1 MNLFGKRPTPE
12 EYVKKWKRE
21 LKKEDRNLERNIR
34 SIELEEQ
41 KIKRSI
47 KELVKK
53 GDKQNLNSARTL
65 AKELI
70 QSRKAKENIYKSK
83 AQLNSVAM
91 QLTQNLS
98 MMKVAGVMQKS
109 TQIMGY
115 MNNLV
120 RLPQLNQVMMVMSR
134 EMEKAGLIEEMMED
148 IIPDNEE
155 IEEAADEEVEKVME
169 ELTMGLKNASVAT
182 GKLPAKKSKEE
193 DADDLGELEARL
205 GALKG

>member
-1 MNLFGKRPTPE
+1 LFGKKPSPE

-21 LKKEDRNLERNIR
+21 LKKEERNLDRSIR

-41 KIKRSI
+41 KIKKSI
-47 KELVKK
+47 KELAKK
-53 GDKQNLNSARTL
+53 GDKQNLNSAKTL

-70 QSRKAKENIYKSK
+70 RSRKAKENIYKSK

-98 MMKVAGVMQKS
+98 MMKVAGVMQRS
-109 TQIMGY
+109 TQVMAM
-115 MNNLV
+115 MNNLI
-120 RLPQLNQVMMVMSR
+120 RLPQLNKVMMAMSR

-148 IIPDNEE
+148 VIGDDDD

-169 ELTMGLKNASVAT
+169 ELTMGLKTANVAT
-182 GKLPAKKSKEE
+182 GPLPSKSQEKEE
-193 DADDLGELEARL
+193 DMDELEARL